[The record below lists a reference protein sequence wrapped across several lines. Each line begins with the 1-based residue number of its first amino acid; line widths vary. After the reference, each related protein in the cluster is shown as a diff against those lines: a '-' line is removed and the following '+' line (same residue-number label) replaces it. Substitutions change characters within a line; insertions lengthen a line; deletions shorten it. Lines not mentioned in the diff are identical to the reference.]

1 MCLNSGRMTT
11 AKILILKI
19 YFIIFNIGILIIV
32 KFLNMNNSEKDIK
45 IFLLNKRALWGFKLF
60 WMFWFLNK
68 IKTGG
73 TLFGFFDYDFHPLL
87 FQSWRSSDQNYS
99 STHLTLSIANL
110 ILSTYYTLN
119 FFKTIYIFSN

>member
-1 MCLNSGRMTT
+1 MTT

-60 WMFWFLNK
+60 
-68 IKTGG
+68 
-73 TLFGFFDYDFHPLL
+73 
-87 FQSWRSSDQNYS
+87 
-99 STHLTLSIANL
+99 
-110 ILSTYYTLN
+110 
-119 FFKTIYIFSN
+119 